1 MLHDFKL
8 TIINFIIIAF
18 AFSNAEIILK
28 LIVLLLTIIYTG
40 YKIVEI
46 HQDLKNKKNGSNID
60 RQNQDTP
67 SKD

>member
-18 AFSNAEIILK
+18 AFTNAELILK
-28 LIVLLLTIIYTG
+28 LVALVFTIVYTG

-46 HQDLKNKKNGSNID
+46 HQNLKNKK
-60 RQNQDTP
+60 
-67 SKD
+67 KDK

>member
-46 HQDLKNKKNGSNID
+46 HQNLKNKKNGSNID

>member
-46 HQDLKNKKNGSNID
+46 HQNLKNKKNGSNID
-60 RQNQDTP
+60 RQNQDTSP
-67 SKD
+67 KD

>member
-28 LIVLLLTIIYTG
+28 LIVLLLTIIYTV

-46 HQDLKNKKNGSNID
+46 HQNLKNKKKWIKY
-60 RQNQDTP
+60 R
-67 SKD
+67 

>member
-1 MLHDFKL
+1 MIHDFKL

-18 AFSNAEIILK
+18 AFTNAEIILR
-28 LIVLLLTIIYTG
+28 LTALVFTIVYTG

-46 HQDLKNKKNGSNID
+46 HQNLKNKKNGSNID

>member
-28 LIVLLLTIIYTG
+28 LIVLLLTIVYTV

-46 HQDLKNKKNGSNID
+46 HQNLKNKKNGSNID

>member
-1 MLHDFKL
+1 MIHDFKL

-28 LIVLLLTIIYTG
+28 LIVLLFTIVYTG

-46 HQDLKNKKNGSNID
+46 HQNLKNKKNGSNID